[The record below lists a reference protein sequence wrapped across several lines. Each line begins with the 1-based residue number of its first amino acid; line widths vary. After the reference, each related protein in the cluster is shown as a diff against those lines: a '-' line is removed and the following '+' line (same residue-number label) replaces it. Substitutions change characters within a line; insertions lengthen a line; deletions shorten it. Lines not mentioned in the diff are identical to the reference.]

1 MNSQQKQS
9 SRFAW
14 ADHIAQGTQTAPGLD
29 ATPGL
34 QVAGGLVPCESQDQG
49 IPALPPADM
58 QRAWTSLCAA
68 QAAFAGSLERYL
80 EL

>member
-29 ATPGL
+29 ATPGF
-34 QVAGGLVPCESQDQG
+34 QAAGPVPGESQDPG
-49 IPALPPADM
+49 IPALPAADM